1 MAQHLLDGAQIRPV
15 LQQMGGKGVAQGM
28 GRDVLFDPRLF
39 LIVLNE
45 LPKALALMRSPLM
58 LTKRLS
64 RWGTPPA
71 GGAPGADIR
80 SKPAPPFD
88 IGG

>member
-15 LQQMGGKGVAQGM
+15 LQQMGGKGVAEGM

-45 LPKALALMRSPLM
+45 LPKALAAHAVSAHVDEEGCL
-58 LTKRLS
+58 
-64 RWGTPPA
+64 A
-71 GGAPGADIR
+71 GGLHQLGAHPVQIFAQSPHR
-80 SKPAPPFD
+80 RL
-88 IGG
+88 I

>member
-15 LQQMGGKGVAQGM
+15 LQQMGGKGVAEGM

-45 LPKALALMRSPLM
+45 LQKPWRLMRSPLM
-58 LTKRLS
+58 LTKRAVSLGDS
-64 RWGTPPA
+64 TSWGRTRCRYSLKA
-71 GGAPGADIR
+71 RTAV
-80 SKPAPPFD
+80 
-88 IGG
+88 